1 MTPHTTFVRL
11 RTGLRKRLFVIDT
24 LIGAVLCAVLAG
36 VAIIGG
42 AVVFRASAIPIA
54 FIPVVVLG
62 VILAPVL
69 GLLLLVLAV
78 PAALVALVVLPA
90 RRLVKHIT

>member
-1 MTPHTTFVRL
+1 MMKWLKLARFFLTAPGWL
-11 RTGLRKRLFVIDT
+11 KASLL
-24 LIGAVLCAVLAG
+24 VLL
-36 VAIIGG
+36 
-42 AVVFRASAIPIA
+42 
-54 FIPVVVLG
+54 IPVVVLG
-62 VILAPVL
+62 LILAPVL